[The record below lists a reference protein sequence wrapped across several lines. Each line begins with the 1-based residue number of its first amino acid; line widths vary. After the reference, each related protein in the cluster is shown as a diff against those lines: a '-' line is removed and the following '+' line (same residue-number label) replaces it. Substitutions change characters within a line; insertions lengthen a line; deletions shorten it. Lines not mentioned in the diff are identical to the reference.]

1 MSREDVVGTVVIEE
15 NVTREMVDD
24 ILTTAFEGGINY
36 WCHKIEATFPEELDV
51 SYVGELLSH
60 GVEIDIHCED
70 GEVYQL
76 TLGKFILGLQDACNH
91 YGWSLSRLYDDHD
104 AEIAD
109 IVVQYALFTVVVYG

>member
-36 WCHKIEATFPEELDV
+36 WCTKVGVTAPDDLDV
-51 SYVGELLSH
+51 TYASELLSH
-60 GVEIDIHCED
+60 GVDMDIYCED

-76 TLGKFILGLQDACNH
+76 TLSKFILGLQDACKH

-109 IVVQYALFTVVVYG
+109 VVVQYALFTEVVYG